1 MEKDLYTYK
10 IVEKR
15 YTASFFCIL
24 YFYIC
29 SLISY

>member
-10 IVEKR
+10 IVEK
-15 YTASFFCIL
+15 TCTTSFFCIL